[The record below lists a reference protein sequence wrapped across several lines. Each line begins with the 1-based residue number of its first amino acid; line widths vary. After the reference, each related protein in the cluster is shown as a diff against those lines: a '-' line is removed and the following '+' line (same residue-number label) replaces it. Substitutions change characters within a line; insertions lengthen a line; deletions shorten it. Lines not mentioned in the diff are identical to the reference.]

1 MKSHDTKVSRFKIY
15 KKGKE
20 YCAETVG
27 GKWRI
32 LVISRNTISVSESDK
47 KPEQFKESVLMTEQE
62 MIDNEIDLL
71 YSDYYYPKYI
81 LEGAKTLSE
90 AARMLRDESNYLEV
104 LGKNGWRFVSPVN
117 SGCGQMECLL
127 RPFDSINPLDED

>member
-90 AARMLRDESNYLEV
+90 AAQMLRDEANYLEV
-104 LGKNGWRFVSPVN
+104 LEKKGWQFTSPVN
-117 SGCGQMECLL
+117 AGVGHMECQLK
-127 RPFDSINPLDED
+127 PFDFINSLE